1 MILLSVHVADIY
13 KLKRL
18 FIAVFVYHR
27 DIKEVY
33 ILLRYKRLSKTKI
46 GENLISGKLNPARNK
61 QTNERK
67 TSPPLGCISNSI
79 KERGRNKCLGIL
91 AAKAITM

>member
-1 MILLSVHVADIY
+1 MILLSGHVADIY

-61 QTNERK
+61 QTNEQ
-67 TSPPLGCISNSI
+67 
-79 KERGRNKCLGIL
+79 NKQK
-91 AAKAITM
+91 AAKAFGLIITLQKLFQ

>member
-1 MILLSVHVADIY
+1 MWPIYLS
-13 KLKRL
+13 LKDF

-27 DIKEVY
+27 DIKEVC

-61 QTNERK
+61 QTNEQ
-67 TSPPLGCISNSI
+67 
-79 KERGRNKCLGIL
+79 NKQK
-91 AAKAITM
+91 AAKAFGLIITLQKLFQKARGCPINKSQGVV